1 VQQLAAAWEL
11 MVSIPYLAALPQLAA
26 AMVVLMPLHQTKMVL
41 MVVRVVVVPVRAVQ
55 VMVRQELELRVKD
68 SAEAMVQTHHQ
79 TLVQVV
85 VAVREV

>member
-26 AMVVLMPLHQTKMVL
+26 AMVVLMPLHLTKMVL
-41 MVVRVVVVPVRAVQ
+41 MVVLEAVAQVLAVQ
-55 VMVRQELELRVKD
+55 VMARVELEFRVKD
-68 SAEAMVQTHHQ
+68 STEATAQTHHQ